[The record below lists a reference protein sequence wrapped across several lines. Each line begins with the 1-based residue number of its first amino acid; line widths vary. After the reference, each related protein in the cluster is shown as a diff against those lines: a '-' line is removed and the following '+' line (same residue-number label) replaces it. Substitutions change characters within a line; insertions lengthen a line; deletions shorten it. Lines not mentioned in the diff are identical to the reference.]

1 MEQNMDKTKEPQN
14 TNAVIQTAQPTE
26 HQRAHTGQEPSECN
40 ECEEAFKI
48 SNFKYKNSD
57 TVESRYEFT
66 ECRMP
71 YTARLTSPIL
81 REHT

>member
-48 SNFKYKNSD
+48 SNFKNIRR
-57 TVESRYEFT
+57 ESQFQKVGKSL
-66 ECRMP
+66 
-71 YTARLTSPIL
+71 AK
-81 REHT
+81 

>member
-57 TVESRYEFT
+57 TVENRYEFT

-71 YTARLTSPIL
+71 YTRLTSPLL